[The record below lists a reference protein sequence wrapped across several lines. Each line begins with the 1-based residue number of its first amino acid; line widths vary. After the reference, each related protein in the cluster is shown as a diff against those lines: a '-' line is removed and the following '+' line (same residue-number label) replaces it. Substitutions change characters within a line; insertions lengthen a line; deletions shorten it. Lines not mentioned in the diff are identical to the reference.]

1 MNIYHIDFRLLRSFL
16 VVARVGNFVRASEA
30 LSITQS
36 ALSQQMKELASHFN
50 SALFEKKGRRLILS
64 DFGKDLLLKLEPL
77 MGQIDETLLQCM
89 HEDKNVVGVLRVG
102 ATHTYSKA
110 ITLPASMRLIKMHP
124 ELRIDLRELSAQ
136 RLITDL
142 MQGDIDIA
150 VLPEDYQLVEFY
162 QRPLLTEQF
171 AVLGTEHRIN
181 ILPKKLFIKSF
192 KNVELALLN
201 RQFLMRQQIEMEA
214 RRENIQLNVRLELS
228 TMGDL
233 LEVAKTGNLT
243 VIGSSI
249 ACRNDVGLTSRP
261 ISGEFLKRTAALCWR
276 KGRFVTSAMRSFEV
290 AAVEISNELKGNAK
304 K

>member
-1 MNIYHIDFRLLRSFL
+1 MNVYHIDFRLIRSFL

-50 SALFEKKGRRLILS
+50 SGLFEKKGRRLILS

-102 ATHTYSKA
+102 ATHTYLKA
-110 ITLPASMRLIKMHP
+110 ITLPASMRLINAHP

-136 RLITDL
+136 RLIADL
-142 MQGDIDIA
+142 MQGDIDVA

-162 QRPLLTEQF
+162 QQPLLTEQF
-171 AVLGTEHRIN
+171 AVLGTEHGMN
-181 ILPKKLFIKSF
+181 HLPKKLSIKSF

-233 LEVAKTGNLT
+233 LEVAKAGNLT
-243 VIGSSI
+243 VIGSPI
-249 ACRNDVGLTSRP
+249 ACRRDVGLISRS
-261 ISGEFLKRTAALCWR
+261 ITGEFLKRTAALCWR
-276 KGRFVTSAMRSFEV
+276 KGRFVTSAMRAFQDT
-290 AAVEISNELKGNAK
+290 ALEISQELK
-304 K
+304 